1 MWYRWERERVGYPW
15 EAAREEAF
23 DNWDEQQEQER
34 TFTKHEREREREP
47 RKACRASESKW
58 VSGWRGTVRALPF
71 SSSSKNLN

>member
-1 MWYRWERERVGYPW
+1 MRERERVGYPW

-34 TFTKHEREREREP
+34 TLQSTREKEREP
-47 RKACRASESKW
+47 QKACRATESKW